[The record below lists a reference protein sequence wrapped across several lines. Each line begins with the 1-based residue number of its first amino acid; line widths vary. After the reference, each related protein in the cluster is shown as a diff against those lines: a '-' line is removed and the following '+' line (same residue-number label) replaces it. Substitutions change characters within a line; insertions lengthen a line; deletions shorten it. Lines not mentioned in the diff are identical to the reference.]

1 MNIDNTVKDLEEIAL
16 RVNDF
21 ILSHLNGNP
30 RELYA
35 ASSSYIISGGK
46 RLRPY
51 LVIKS
56 CEMFGGS
63 EDKAIPAAAAVEL
76 VHNFSLI
83 HDDIIDNDDIRH
95 GIPTVHRKYGL
106 PLALIS
112 GDILFSK
119 AFEVLSEGSKLGLE
133 DKIIKK
139 MVSKLSSSCVYVC
152 EGQAMDTA
160 MAAYENIPT
169 TEEYLEMIG
178 KKTAALFEVSC
189 AMGTLSSSNSS
200 DIDINNLAIFG
211 RHIGVAFQLVDD
223 LIGVVGNTR
232 ITGKAVGNDI
242 REGKKTYPILL
253 ALRNANNNEKS
264 KIIRALGN
272 KTGSRDELDAAVN
285 VISSLNIEG
294 EVRELA
300 YYEMEQGI
308 GLLEKYVENHAKRA
322 LISSAKF
329 IVQRSL

>member
-1 MNIDNTVKDLEEIAL
+1 MNIDNTIKDLEEIAL

-30 RELYA
+30 HELYA
-35 ASSSYIISGGK
+35 ASSSYIRSGGK

-56 CEMFGGS
+56 CEMFGGN
-63 EDKAIPAAAAVEL
+63 KNAAIPAAAAVEL
-76 VHNFSLI
+76 IHNFSLI

-106 PLALIS
+106 PVALIS

-119 AFEVLSEGSKLGLE
+119 AFEVLSETSNLGLE

-139 MVSKLSSSCVYVC
+139 MVSKLSSSCVRVC

-160 MAAYENIPT
+160 MAAYEIIPT

-200 DIDINNLAIFG
+200 DIDVDNLAIFG

-223 LIGVVGNTR
+223 LIGVIGNTK

-253 ALRNANNNEKS
+253 ALKTANENEKN
-264 KIIRALGN
+264 KIIKVFGIR
-272 KTGSRDELDAAVN
+272 TCSRDELDAAVG

-294 EVRELA
+294 EVRDLA
-300 YYEMEQGI
+300 YYEMEQGTR
-308 GLLEKYVENHAKRA
+308 LLKKYVKNEAKGA

-329 IVQRSL
+329 IVERSL